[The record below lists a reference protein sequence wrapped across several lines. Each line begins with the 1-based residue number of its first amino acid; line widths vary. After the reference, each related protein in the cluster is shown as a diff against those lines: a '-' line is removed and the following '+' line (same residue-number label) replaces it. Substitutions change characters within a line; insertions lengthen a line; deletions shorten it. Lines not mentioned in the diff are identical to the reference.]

1 MGSSHRLSAASLED
15 DVITNR
21 RISLT
26 SMTSPD
32 GSGFFS
38 RLKSNDPT
46 VTRTTDEDSAFR
58 LPSFLSCRC
67 RADVLIV
74 NCGAETQKSAAK

>member
-1 MGSSHRLSAASLED
+1 MGSSLRLSAASVED
-15 DVITNR
+15 DGITNR

-38 RLKSNDPT
+38 CLKSNDPT

-58 LPSFLSCRC
+58 LPSSSLAAS

-74 NCGAETQKSAAK
+74 NCEAETQKSAAK

>member
-1 MGSSHRLSAASLED
+1 VGSSLRLSAASLED
-15 DVITNR
+15 DGITNR

-26 SMTSPD
+26 SMTSLE
-32 GSGFFS
+32 GNGFFS

-58 LPSFLSCRC
+58 LPGFLTR
-67 RADVLIV
+67 RKQ
-74 NCGAETQKSAAK
+74 G